1 MIMCS
6 FCNPLPSQNA
16 ALIEYSTGLKFGL
29 NEIKL
34 YGERILNMKRLFNLK
49 MGLTAEDDRL
59 PKILLRPHKKGGSAG
74 KKPNFE
80 KLKNFFYNFK
90 DWDPK
95 TGKPS
100 DIKLKQLGLNKL

>member
-16 ALIEYSTGLKFGL
+16 ALIEHATGLKFGL
-29 NEIKL
+29 DEIKL

-49 MGLTAEDDRL
+49 MGLTAKDDRL

-74 KKPNFE
+74 KTPDFE
-80 KLKNFFYNFK
+80 KLKHLFYK
-90 DWDPK
+90 YKEWHPE

-100 DIKLKQLGLNKL
+100 ETKLKQLGLDKL